1 MNEIRVHWS
10 LENCPGVL
18 DLIAIH
24 EDCDMIFL
32 VLEYQPQGTLMSTL
46 EKQPFLNEAEVRV
59 IMEQVLLALDF
70 LMIKKIVH
78 RDIKLENILIKS
90 IEDKTA
96 HEVRIADFGLA
107 VLTPHDEVIHH
118 KCGSP
123 GYVAPEVFSGR
134 GYSYK
139 ADMFSLG
146 AVLFNLLT
154 GRYLF

>member
-1 MNEIRVHWS
+1 
-10 LENCPGVL
+10 
-18 DLIAIH
+18 
-24 EDCDMIFL
+24 
-32 VLEYQPQGTLMSTL
+32 MSTL

-70 LMIKKIVH
+70 LTIKKIVH

-90 IEDKTA
+90 IEDNTE

-107 VLTPHDEVIHH
+107 MFTPQDEMIHH